1 MKQEKLEI
9 VLSLTGH
16 VGSNPTISANKRHQ
30 LRLVPFL
37 RLDGADENRAAI
49 FDVQHKSISLPKVP
63 IQQNFALNS
72 MYQWLQFKI
81 FSSVSANLTSCSFV
95 RFGLPFGCFP
105 ARRSFLFSYRRNM
118 RASMLSAV
126 YSRPF

>member
-1 MKQEKLEI
+1 MLWSSPI
-9 VLSLTGH
+9 CLVCNGH
-16 VGSNPTISANKRHQ
+16 CT
-30 LRLVPFL
+30 LVAFL
-37 RLDGADENRAAI
+37 CIGADENRAAI

-72 MYQWLQFKI
+72 MYHWLQFKI

-105 ARRSFLFSYRRNM
+105 ARRSFLFSYRRSM

-126 YSRPF
+126 YSKPF

>member
-16 VGSNPTISANKRHQ
+16 VGSNPTISANKRHQLRLMPFLRLDGADENRAAARRPQAISPAGCCLARGRMPTISANKRHQ

-49 FDVQHKSISLPKVP
+49 FDVQHKSISLV
-63 IQQNFALNS
+63 
-72 MYQWLQFKI
+72 
-81 FSSVSANLTSCSFV
+81 
-95 RFGLPFGCFP
+95 
-105 ARRSFLFSYRRNM
+105 
-118 RASMLSAV
+118 
-126 YSRPF
+126 